1 MIKTKATQILK
12 TLSRPRNI
20 KYEKHLL
27 LKVES
32 PFLVEKVIHLQYI
45 TSSIMT
51 YWVGGFMSISTDAWT
66 MSKQCTNRDS
76 LIC

>member
-45 TSSIMT
+45 TSSTMT
-51 YWVGGFMSISTDAWT
+51 YWVANLCPSALLHGPCQNNVQTET
-66 MSKQCTNRDS
+66 V
-76 LIC
+76 